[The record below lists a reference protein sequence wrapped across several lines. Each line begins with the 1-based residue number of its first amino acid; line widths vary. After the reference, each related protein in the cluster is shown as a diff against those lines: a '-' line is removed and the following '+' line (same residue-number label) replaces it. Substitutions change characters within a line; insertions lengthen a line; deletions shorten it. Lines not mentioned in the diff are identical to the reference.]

1 MFCRRD
7 KEYCHEC
14 RYCCTL
20 SVCTNKD
27 GSTFVQSENDLKE
40 TKKKGFQHGAPS
52 ASFGFLRD
60 MRMYMSYDFRCLKP
74 KPKVK
79 MDKWPHYEMQAFR
92 RAKTE
97 KELGK
102 PSK

>member
-1 MFCRRD
+1 M
-7 KEYCHEC
+7 
-14 RYCCTL
+14 
-20 SVCTNKD
+20 
-27 GSTFVQSENDLKE
+27 QSENDLKE